1 MSRKV
6 PPSLLP
12 TKSSSVSFVSIFTEF
27 RGGRA
32 HISRGEGGRQTG
44 RESERG
50 SLEEK
55 GEKEMEFAFLPHHFT
70 AAAKTAVGGDGDGLK

>member
-6 PPSLLP
+6 PLSLLP

-27 RGGRA
+27 RGVRA
-32 HISRGEGGRQTG
+32 YFSRRRRRRTDG
-44 RESERG
+44 ESERG

>member
-27 RGGRA
+27 RGGA
-32 HISRGEGGRQTG
+32 HISRGEGGRRTDG
-44 RESERG
+44 ESERG